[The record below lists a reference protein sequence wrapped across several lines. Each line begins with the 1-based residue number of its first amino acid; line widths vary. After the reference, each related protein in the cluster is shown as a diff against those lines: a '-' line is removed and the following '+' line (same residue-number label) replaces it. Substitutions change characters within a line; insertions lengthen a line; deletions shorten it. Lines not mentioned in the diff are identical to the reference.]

1 MSYNFGSNI
10 DLHNNEIQ
18 NVVVQRLISTPENP
32 IKGQIYFNTSSDRLF
47 YYNGAQWVGADA
59 LGASMTGNN
68 IITSINGATFLI
80 DDERLSQN
88 VRDAIAAMHS
98 HSNKSILDNT
108 TASFKTAHE
117 TKLSHITVTQ
127 AVDLDTME
135 SNISN
140 NNSKVTNATHTGDV
154 TGATALSIANNVVT
168 NAKLSQ
174 VATATFKGRA
184 SASTGN
190 VEDLSVA
197 QAKALLNLHLTQT
210 TLASGFSIA
219 GGTTSKTLTVNNTI
233 GLSGTDS
240 SVLNIGAGGTLGTG
254 AFAAAY
260 THPTHPGDD
269 IAVDGTGATVVD
281 GITLTTDN
289 QGHVTGASAT
299 TRALTLANLGYT
311 GATNANYYSH
321 PTGDGNLHVP
331 ATGTTND
338 NKFLKAGS
346 TAGSLTWASAP
357 VTSVNSKTGAVSLNK
372 SDVGLGN
379 VTDNAQVKKSTSSTN
394 GYIPTWDGT
403 TGDALNNG
411 YSVETTLIGG
421 ASAIPRADAVKT
433 YVDNLL
439 SANDAMIF
447 KGTLGV
453 GGTITALPTTYSA
466 GWTYKVISAGT
477 YAGDVCEVGDLI
489 IAVIDR
495 SGSGNVNSDWT
506 VIQTNVDGA
515 VTGPSSATNGNFPI
529 FSGTTGKLISNS
541 TYGPSSFAP
550 ATHDHGTYDRTSSVL
565 SGANVFSNIVV
576 TDGIVTNIA
585 TRALTPANIGAAADN
600 HTHNHTTKY
609 ATTIGDG
616 IASDF
621 VITHNLGTDDVVIG
635 IKEIATKEMWITDVE
650 YTSEN
655 SITVRFGFKP
665 TVGMFRVTVI
675 G

>member
-18 NVVVQRLISTPENP
+18 NAVVQKLISAPENP

-47 YYNGAQWVGADA
+47 YYNGTQWIGADA
-59 LGASMTGNN
+59 LGALMTGND
-68 IITSINGATFLI
+68 IITAINGATFII

-135 SNISN
+135 SNIAN

-154 TGATALSIANNVVT
+154 TGATALTIANNVVT
-168 NAKLSQ
+168 NAKLAQ

-197 QAKALLNLHLTQT
+197 QAKALLNLYLTQT

-233 GLSGTDS
+233 GLSGTDG

-254 AFAAAY
+254 AFAEAY
-260 THPTHPGDD
+260 THPTYPGDD
-269 IAVDGTGATVVD
+269 IAVNGTGATVVD

-299 TRALTLANLGYT
+299 KRALTLANLGYT

-331 ATGTTND
+331 ATGTTNN

-346 TAGSLTWASAP
+346 TAGSLTWASVP

-379 VTDNAQVKKSTSSTN
+379 VTNNAQVKKSTSSTN
-394 GYIPTWDGT
+394 GYIPTWNGT

-411 YSVETTLIGG
+411 YSVETTLTGG
-421 ASAIPRADAVKT
+421 ANAIPRADAVKT

-447 KGTLGV
+447 KGTLGT

-466 GWTYKVISAGT
+466 GWTYKIITAGT
-477 YAGDVCEVGDLI
+477 YAGNVCEVGDLI
-489 IAVIDR
+489 IAVVDR
-495 SGSGNVNSDWT
+495 SGSGNVNSDWI

-529 FSGTTGKLISNS
+529 FNGTTGKLISNS

-550 ATHDHGTYDRTSSVL
+550 ATHDHGTYDRASSVL

-576 TDGIVTNIA
+576 KDGIVTNIA
-585 TRALTPANIGAAADN
+585 TRALTPANIGAAAAN

-616 IASDF
+616 TASDF
-621 VITHNLGTDDVVIG
+621 VITHNLGTDDVVVG

-650 YTSEN
+650 YTSIN

-665 TVGMFRVTVI
+665 TAGQFRVTII

>member
-1 MSYNFGSNI
+1 MPYNFGSNI

-18 NVVVQRLISTPENP
+18 NVAIQKLISAPANP
-32 IKGQIYFNTSSDRLF
+32 VKSQIYFNTTSNRLF
-47 YYNGAQWVGADA
+47 YYNGTQWIGADA
-59 LGASMTGNN
+59 LGASMTGND
-68 IITSINGATFLI
+68 IVTAINGATFLI

-98 HSNKSILDNT
+98 HSNKTVLDNT

-117 TKLSHITVTQ
+117 TKLSHIAVTQ

-154 TGATALSIANNVVT
+154 TGATALTIANNVVT
-168 NAKLSQ
+168 NAKLAQ
-174 VATATFKGRA
+174 VATATFKGRS

-197 QAKALLNLHLTQT
+197 QAKALLNLYLTQT

-233 GLSGTDS
+233 GLSGADG

-269 IAVDGTGATVVD
+269 IAVNGTGATVVD

-289 QGHVTGASAT
+289 QGHVTDASAT

-331 ATGTTND
+331 TTGTTNND
-338 NKFLKAGS
+338 KFLKAGS

-357 VTSVNSKTGAVSLNK
+357 VTSVNSKTGAVSLTK
-372 SDVGLGN
+372 SDVGLGS
-379 VTDNAQVKKSTSSTN
+379 VTNNAQVKKTASSTN
-394 GYIPTWDGT
+394 GYIPTWNGT

-411 YSVETTLIGG
+411 YSVETTLTGEAG
-421 ASAIPRADAVKT
+421 AIPRADAVKT

-439 SANDAMIF
+439 GANDAMIF
-447 KGTLGV
+447 KGTLGS
-453 GGTITALPTTYSA
+453 GGTIVTLPTTYSA
-466 GWTYKVISAGT
+466 GWTYKVITAGT
-477 YAGDVCEVGDLI
+477 YAGNVCEVGDLI

-495 SGSGNVNSDWT
+495 SGSGNTNSDWT
-506 VIQTNVDGA
+506 VIQTNIDGA

-550 ATHDHGTYDRTSSVL
+550 ATHDHGTYDRASSVL

-576 TDGIVTNIA
+576 ADGIVTNVS
-585 TRALTPANIGAAADN
+585 TRALTPANIGAAAAN

-609 ATTIGDG
+609 ATTIGNG
-616 IASDF
+616 TASDF

-650 YTSEN
+650 YTSIN

-665 TVGMFRVTVI
+665 TTGQFRVTVI

>member
-18 NVVVQRLISTPENP
+18 NVVVQRLISAPENP

-47 YYNGAQWVGADA
+47 YYNGTQWVGADA
-59 LGASMTGNN
+59 LGASMTGND
-68 IITSINGATFLI
+68 IITAINGATFII

-117 TKLSHITVTQ
+117 TKLNHITVTQ

-135 SNISN
+135 SNIAN

-154 TGATALSIANNVVT
+154 TGATALTIANNVVT
-168 NAKLSQ
+168 NAKLAQ

-197 QAKALLNLHLTQT
+197 QAKALLNLYLTQT
-210 TLASGFSIA
+210 ALESGFSIA

-233 GLSGTDS
+233 GLSGTDG
-240 SVLNIGAGGTLGTG
+240 SVLNIGDGGTLGTG
-254 AFAAAY
+254 AFTAAY

-269 IAVDGTGATVVD
+269 ITVKGTGATVVD
-281 GITLTTDN
+281 GITLTTDT
-289 QGHVTGASAT
+289 QGHVTSASAT

-331 ATGTTND
+331 ATGTTNND
-338 NKFLKAGS
+338 KFLKAGS

-357 VTSVNSKTGAVSLNK
+357 VTSVNSKTGAVSLTK

-379 VTDNAQVKKSTSSTN
+379 VTNNAQVKKSTSSTN
-394 GYIPTWDGT
+394 GYIPTWNGT

-411 YSVETTLIGG
+411 YSVETTLTGG

-433 YVDNLL
+433 YIDNLL

-447 KGTLGV
+447 KGTLGT

-466 GWTYKVISAGT
+466 GWAYKIISAGT
-477 YAGDVCEVGDLI
+477 YAGNVCEVGDLI

-495 SGSGNVNSDWT
+495 SGSGNTNSDWT

-529 FSGTTGKLISNS
+529 FNGTTGKLISNS

-550 ATHDHGTYDRTSSVL
+550 ATHNHGTYDRASSVL
-565 SGANVFSNIVV
+565 SGANVFSDIVV

-585 TRALTPANIGAAADN
+585 TRALTPANIGAAAAN

-616 IASDF
+616 TASDF
-621 VITHNLGTDDVVIG
+621 VITHNLGTDDVVVG

-650 YTSEN
+650 YTSIN

-665 TVGMFRVTVI
+665 TAGQFRVTVI

>member
-18 NVVVQRLISTPENP
+18 NVVVQRLISAPENP

-47 YYNGAQWVGADA
+47 YYNGLQWIGADA
-59 LGASMTGNN
+59 LGASMTGND
-68 IITSINGATFLI
+68 IITAINGATFLI

-98 HSNKSILDNT
+98 HSNKAVLDNT
-108 TASFKTAHE
+108 TASFKTAQE

-140 NNSKVTNATHTGDV
+140 NNSKVSNATHTGDV
-154 TGATALSIANNVVT
+154 TGATSLTIANNAVT
-168 NAKLSQ
+168 NAKLAQ
-174 VATATFKGRA
+174 VATATFKGRS

-197 QAKALLNLHLTQT
+197 QAKALLNLYLTQT
-210 TLASGFSIA
+210 VLASGFSIA

-233 GLSGTDS
+233 GLSGTDG

-260 THPTHPGDD
+260 THPTHPGDE
-269 IAVDGTGATVVD
+269 IAVNGTGATVVD
-281 GITLTTDN
+281 GITLNTDN
-289 QGHVTGASAT
+289 QGHVTSASAT

-331 ATGTTND
+331 ATGTTNND
-338 NKFLKAGS
+338 KFLKAGS

-357 VTSVNSKTGAVSLNK
+357 VTSVNSKTGAVSLSK

-379 VTDNAQVKKSTSSTN
+379 VTNNAQVKKSTSSTN
-394 GYIPTWDGT
+394 GYIPTWNGT

-411 YSVETTLIGG
+411 YSVETTLTGG

-439 SANDAMIF
+439 GANDAMIF
-447 KGTLGV
+447 KGTLGT
-453 GGTITALPTTYSA
+453 GGTITTLPTTYSA
-466 GWTYKVISAGT
+466 GWTYKIITAGT
-477 YAGDVCEVGDLI
+477 YVGNVCEVGDLI
-489 IAVIDR
+489 IAVVDR
-495 SGSGNVNSDWT
+495 SGSGNVNSDWA
-506 VIQTNVDGA
+506 VIQTNIDGA

-529 FSGTTGKLISNS
+529 FNGTTGKLISNS

-550 ATHDHGTYDRTSSVL
+550 ATHDHGTYDRASSVL

-585 TRALTPANIGAAADN
+585 TRALTPANIGAATAN
-600 HTHNHTTKY
+600 HTHNHATKY

-616 IASDF
+616 TASDF

-650 YTSEN
+650 YTSIN

-665 TVGMFRVTVI
+665 TAGQFRVTVI